1 MTPSISQAD
10 SRLTHYRTATANSQK
25 VFYREAGYSSA
36 PALFAKDT
44 VQSFS
49 FRATEKVN
57 VAASPLIEDISNAD
71 IRALISSPAVP
82 SGQKGLYLLSWRC

>member
-1 MTPSISQAD
+1 MAPSISQAD
-10 SRLTHYRTATANSQK
+10 SRLTHDRTATANSQK
-25 VFYREAGYSSA
+25 VFYREAGYFSA

-71 IRALISSPAVP
+71 T
-82 SGQKGLYLLSWRC
+82 LSCQGATSRVHKIKVSAQ